1 MEKIAKPKGIL
12 LKLLV
17 LVVVSILDTSSGI
30 GAELRFNSSR
40 IKQVFEMIPEAY
52 RKEIE
57 LKGLSNVAGSH
68 ILNVTLFGEKR
79 ILICR
84 YNKYN
89 ELEHLGLYLIDE
101 IQNFTNIR
109 EVFDYIERAF
119 LVSILMQ
126 EKYLLN
132 QAVIENNIEV
142 LFNGSSL
149 PRQNTMS
156 FNPKISIDQNTSLN
170 IKHDSKFFA
179 FYWLLDKPNTLT
191 VRIPNN
197 YSIITEKTKDEL
209 EKDLLRKLKFS
220 KGVQISNARPSRN
233 QLKLKT
239 QDIYLYQGEI
249 YSTTPELSSSKYYY
263 VNDSIYPVFSSK
275 YYKESTRNLF
285 LNLLPTSVKLNI
297 TQKLYGGIDEKFR
310 LNLNTFFGNFSA
322 DYNIYFGWQNED
334 KDNMKASVF
343 ISSKVYNY
351 NHLLVVTTNAKTIFK
366 NNGEVDGLLFAYIPR
381 ESVN

>member
-1 MEKIAKPKGIL
+1 MEKIAKPKGIF

-17 LVVVSILDTSSGI
+17 LLVVSIFGTSSSI
-30 GAELRFNSSR
+30 GAELKFNSSR
-40 IKQVFEMIPEAY
+40 IKQVYEMIPETY

-68 ILNVTLFGEKR
+68 LLNVTLFGEKR
-79 ILICR
+79 KLICR

-89 ELEHLGLYLIDE
+89 ELDHLGLYLIDE
-101 IQNFTNIR
+101 GQNVTNIR

-119 LVSILMQ
+119 LVSVLKQ

-132 QAVIENNIEV
+132 QEVDENSIEV

-149 PRQNTMS
+149 PKQNIMS
-156 FNPKISIDQNTSLN
+156 YNPKISIDQDTPLN

-179 FYWLLDKPNTLT
+179 FHWQLDKSNTLT

-197 YSIITEKTKDEL
+197 YSLITEKTKDEL
-209 EKDLLRKLKFS
+209 EKDLLREIKFS
-220 KGVQISNARPSRN
+220 KGVEISKARPSRN
-233 QLKLKT
+233 QLKLQT
-239 QDIYLYQGEI
+239 QDVYLYQGEI
-249 YSTTPELSSSKYYY
+249 YSTTPELSSSKYFHI
-263 VNDSIYPVFSSK
+263 NDSIYPVFSNR

-285 LNLLPTSVKLNI
+285 LNLLPISVKLNI
-297 TQKLYGGIDEKFR
+297 TQKMYGGIDEKFR
-310 LNLNTFFGNFSA
+310 LNLNTFFSNFLS
-322 DYNIYFGWQNED
+322 DYNIYFGWQNDD
-334 KDNMKASVF
+334 KENMKASVF

-366 NNGEVDGLLFAYIPR
+366 NNGEVDGLFFAYIPR